1 MNEFF
6 LPVSL
11 QPILETATNSTAN
24 TTPMDQSPSVDRCQM
39 EKDALRGILVELKRG
54 MKVMQERQDALHR
67 CMTGRGLTDTSP
79 IGDGYR
85 FAADMLSGVAKMKWG
100 LDQIAFTAGIKIE

>member
-1 MNEFF
+1 
-6 LPVSL
+6 
-11 QPILETATNSTAN
+11 
-24 TTPMDQSPSVDRCQM
+24 M

-79 IGDGYR
+79 IGDGYK

-100 LDQIAFTAGIKIE
+100 LDQIAFTAGIRIDGN